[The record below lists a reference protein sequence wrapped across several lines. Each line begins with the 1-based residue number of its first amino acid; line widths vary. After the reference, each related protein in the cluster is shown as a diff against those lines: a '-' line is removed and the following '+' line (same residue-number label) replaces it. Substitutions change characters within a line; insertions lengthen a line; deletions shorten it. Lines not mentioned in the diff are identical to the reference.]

1 MGTGRLGV
9 LVAEVAKMP
18 GPQETLGEDYKA
30 GSKDGEANPRRSV
43 AETIAGAGE

>member
-1 MGTGRLGV
+1 MLV
-9 LVAEVAKMP
+9 PEVAEMP
-18 GPQETLGEDYKA
+18 GPQETLGEDDKA